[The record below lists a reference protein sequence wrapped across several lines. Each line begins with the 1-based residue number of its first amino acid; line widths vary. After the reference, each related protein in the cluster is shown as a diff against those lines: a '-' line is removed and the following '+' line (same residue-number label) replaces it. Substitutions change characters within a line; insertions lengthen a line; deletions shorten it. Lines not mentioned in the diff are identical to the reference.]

1 MMIQDSDLGE
11 IQLLANAKA
20 RRITV
25 RFRDG
30 KYILTHH
37 PSLPKDVIIESI
49 EKMKPQLFR
58 LREKA
63 PGKMLLLPGTP
74 FRTYSFNIEI
84 EENSLNNY
92 YSRLKDG
99 VLYIT
104 YPKGVDCSSL
114 EVQTVFREKVEKAMR
129 YEANRLLPLKVRGY
143 AEQFGFT
150 VENVKINKS
159 VTRWGSCSGKK
170 VINLSYFNM
179 LLPEHLIDFV
189 ILHELCHTKEMNHGE
204 GFWKLLD
211 MVSGGRSKE
220 LTKELGKYHTRW

>member
-1 MMIQDSDLGE
+1 MMQDSDLVE
-11 IQLLANAKA
+11 IQLVANARA

-30 KYILTHH
+30 KYIVTHH
-37 PSLPKDVIIESI
+37 PSLPEDVIRESI
-49 EKMKPQLFR
+49 ERMKPQLLH
-58 LREKA
+58 LRERA
-63 PGKMLLLPGTP
+63 PKRMMLLPGTT
-74 FRTYSFNIEI
+74 FKTYSFSLEI

-92 YSRLKDG
+92 YSRLKNG

-104 YPKGVDCSSL
+104 YPKNIDCSSL
-114 EVQTVFREKVEKAMR
+114 EAQSVFREKVEKAMR
-129 YEANRLLPLKVRGY
+129 YEANRLLPVKVREY
-143 AEQFGFT
+143 AGQFGFK

-211 MVSGGRSKE
+211 VVSGGRAKE
-220 LTKELGKYHTRW
+220 LTKELSKYHTRW

>member
-1 MMIQDSDLGE
+1 MILEDPELGE
-11 IQLLANAKA
+11 IKLVANTRA

-30 KYILTHH
+30 RYILSYH
-37 PSLPKDVIIESI
+37 PSLPKDTIRESI
-49 EKMKPQLFR
+49 EKMKPQLFQLKER
-58 LREKA
+58 APEK
-63 PGKMLLLPGTP
+63 MILLPGTL
-74 FRTYSFNIEI
+74 FRTYSFSLEI
-84 EENSLNNY
+84 GENSLNNY

-104 YPKGVDCSSL
+104 YPKSVDCSSL
-114 EVQTVFREKVEKAMR
+114 EVQNNFRKIVEKTMR
-129 YEANRLLPLKVRGY
+129 YEANRLLTIKVWEY
-143 AEQFGFT
+143 AVQYGFN
-150 VENVKINKS
+150 VESVKINKS
-159 VTRWGSCSGKK
+159 ITRWGSCSGKK

-211 MVSGGRSKE
+211 MVSGGRAKE
-220 LTKELGKYHTRW
+220 LTKELGKYHTHW